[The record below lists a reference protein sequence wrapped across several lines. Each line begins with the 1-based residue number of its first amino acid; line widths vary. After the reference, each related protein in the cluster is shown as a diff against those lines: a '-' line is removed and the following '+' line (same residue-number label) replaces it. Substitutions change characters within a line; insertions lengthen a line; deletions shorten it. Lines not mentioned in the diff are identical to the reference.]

1 MRSYSHVLNNVDAES
16 DILITLY
23 LNCLA
28 KISLILSQFSSS
40 FLKNFQLMVNELASQ
55 LLIMLGQFFSYN
67 LLFSK
72 DLDNPV
78 LSRSVSLTMH
88 PVKTVKNSYDETVLN
103 THSGLEMSI
112 CRLESKISHNSRT
125 VISAYFDN
133 EVTSGSV
140 LLLLGYIRYI
150 SMFNSFGYSPF

>member
-1 MRSYSHVLNNVDAES
+1 MSPFIIRSANCDISYASNDVDELLSHQMIEKNSKVWKVMRSYSHVLNNGDAEN

-78 LSRSVSLTMH
+78 LNRSVSLTMH
-88 PVKTVKNSYDETVLN
+88 PVK
-103 THSGLEMSI
+103 
-112 CRLESKISHNSRT
+112 
-125 VISAYFDN
+125 
-133 EVTSGSV
+133 
-140 LLLLGYIRYI
+140 
-150 SMFNSFGYSPF
+150 